1 VTTQYKDHS
10 IREYIF
16 YKNETTQDNCRNIR
30 MSETYYTRTVA
41 ISLHDR
47 RILPLSDLC
56 KDRTAIKPVILSE
69 LYVYSTVR
77 HQVTILI
84 TYCGSP
90 VDTIPIWLEV
100 GRNGIPMRN
109 ITKIAASGIQR
120 WSMIEFISETPRP
133 NTEEPYAL
141 TVEFVVS
148 VPEHSLEDIRNYA
161 QRVYENRSLRDAF
174 IDYLTAEH

>member
-1 VTTQYKDHS
+1 
-10 IREYIF
+10 
-16 YKNETTQDNCRNIR
+16 
-30 MSETYYTRTVA
+30 MSEIPFTRTVA

-56 KDRTAIKPVILSE
+56 KDRTSIKPVILSA
-69 LYVYSTVR
+69 LNVYSAMR

-100 GRNGIPMRN
+100 GRTRIPMR
-109 ITKIAASGIQR
+109 KISMIVASGIQK
-120 WSMIEFISETPRP
+120 WSMIEFVSETPRALIQ
-133 NTEEPYAL
+133 EPYEL

-148 VPEHSLEDIRNYA
+148 TPEHSLEEIQQYA
-161 QRVYENRSLRDAF
+161 QRVYENRALANDF
-174 IDYLTAEH
+174 VDYLTEEH

>member
-1 VTTQYKDHS
+1 
-10 IREYIF
+10 
-16 YKNETTQDNCRNIR
+16 
-30 MSETYYTRTVA
+30 MSEIPFTRTVA

-56 KDRTAIKPVILSE
+56 KDRTSIKPAILSA
-69 LYVYSTVR
+69 LYVYSTIR
-77 HQVTILI
+77 HQVTIVI
-84 TYCGSP
+84 TYCGNP
-90 VDTIPIWLEV
+90 VDTIPIWLEL
-100 GRNGIPMRN
+100 GRNRIPMH
-109 ITKIAASGIQR
+109 KISMIVASGIQQ